1 MTEEMNE
8 VNETEGTIVDGD
20 VIEGEVKTT
29 EIATINILKS
39 SDMITRDDVKF
50 LQDHASNFEHRFRTR
65 ALFRSKTEMEAGVLN
80 ENEHPTPDSK
90 YWQAIGEQN
99 VHLTELIS
107 LDFEAKKHIADG
119 ELLLGEIEELEEE
132 LRNTP
137 NEKTGTQKVLAA
149 KIKKKK
155 IEYEQNKFG
164 SSQQLKTAQE
174 RMREVKNWEPIIQNL
189 EPQLKYGKDDF
200 ELHHAERYFLRY
212 KRRME
217 MLDQCPQEAR
227 ESVISN
233 FQAFA
238 DYGQK
243 TGILIPS
250 GESAPQIED
259 NTEKKTE
266 SVNSVSSARAVENK
280 VNIPPGLPENVSK
293 DVQYDSME
301 KLAADDPI
309 AKNYFDRKVR
319 KILVACPHRFKDDK
333 NATNFFMM
341 QTPAAFTCNIS
352 EPYGYSVPDS
362 QNYIV
367 QKAIDE
373 GYDYIFFVE
382 DDNLIPRNGL
392 VQLIHHNA
400 DIVGG
405 MYYRKY
411 LPLETAGM
419 HTDKDGFPGPVQYN
433 LEGPGKGDIIHDTL
447 VLPMGCTLIKVE
459 ALKKMSFPW
468 YKAVG
473 IDNRPALTSDTY
485 LCQKM
490 RDIGCDVITDCG
502 VQVLHID
509 KTKGIL
515 YGHHDII
522 NYKTNTVNEEWRDY
536 FAI

>member
-1 MTEEMNE
+1 MSENE
-8 VNETEGTIVDGD
+8 TVENAEIVEVVNEDNNLNDG
-20 VIEGEVKTT
+20 K

-39 SDMITRDDVKF
+39 SDMITQDDVQF
-50 LQDHASNFEHRFRTR
+50 LVDHASNFEHRFKTR

-107 LDFEAKKHIADG
+107 LDFEAKKLAADADI
-119 ELLLGEIEELEEE
+119 LVGEIEELKEE
-132 LRNTP
+132 LMNAQS
-137 NEKTGTQKVLAA
+137 EGTKKVLAG
-149 KIKKKK
+149 KIKKKQ

-164 SSQQLKTAQE
+164 VSQQLKTAQE
-174 RMREVKNWEPIIQNL
+174 RMREVKTWEPIIAAL

-212 KRRME
+212 QRRMQ
-217 MLDQCPQEAR
+217 MLDQCPPEAK

-243 TGILIPS
+243 TGILRLPD
-250 GESAPQIED
+250 ESNQTPQI
-259 NTEKKTE
+259 EKKTE
-266 SVNSVSSARAVENK
+266 QQLEQTADNFK
-280 VNIPPGLPENVSK
+280 VNIPPGLPTEETS

-301 KLAADDPI
+301 KLSSDDPI
-309 AKNYFDRKVR
+309 ARNYFSRKVR
-319 KILVACPHRFKDDK
+319 TILVACPHRYKDDK

-341 QTPAAFTCNIS
+341 QTPAAFTCSIS
-352 EPYGYSVPDS
+352 EPYGYTVPDA
-362 QNYIV
+362 QNYVV

-373 GYDYIFFVE
+373 GIDYIFFVE
-382 DDNLIPRNGL
+382 DDNLIPKNAL

-419 HTDKDGFPGPVQYN
+419 HTDKDGFPSSVQY
-433 LEGPGKGDIIHDTL
+433 EIGDIIHNTL

-459 ALKKMSFPW
+459 ALKKMEFPW

-473 IDNRPALTSDTY
+473 IAGRPALTSDTY
-485 LCQKM
+485 MCQKM
-490 RDIGCDVITDCG
+490 RDIGADVITDTG
-502 VQVLHID
+502 VQCLHID
-509 KTKGIL
+509 KTKGII
-515 YGHHDII
+515 YGHEKIVD
-522 NYKTNTVNEEWRDY
+522 YKNNTVREEWRDY